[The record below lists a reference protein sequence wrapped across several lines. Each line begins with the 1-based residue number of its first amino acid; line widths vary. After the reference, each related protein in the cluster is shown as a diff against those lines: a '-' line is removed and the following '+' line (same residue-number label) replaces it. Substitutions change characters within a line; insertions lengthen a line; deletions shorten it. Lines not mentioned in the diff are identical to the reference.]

1 MIEFAVAFI
10 RVFLMTFLLKPI
22 SNRVGLVDR
31 PTGRKQHNGEIT
43 LIGGIAIFGSYS
55 IAA

>member
-22 SNRVGLVDR
+22 SNREGLVER
-31 PTGRKQHNGEIT
+31 PTGRKQHNGEIP
-43 LIGGIAIFGSYS
+43 LIGGIAIFGSCS